1 MDRRTGVRESAAAAR
16 PDRARRRGA
25 GSFRSSMPLPVRPA
39 PSFRAYVL
47 PPRSTVHAARMSGGY
62 AFVKPVEAKMIG
74 FERIVYPLRHPG
86 SGPEIGRASWR
97 ESVCQYV

>member
-1 MDRRTGVRESAAAAR
+1 
-16 PDRARRRGA
+16 
-25 GSFRSSMPLPVRPA
+25 MPLPVRPA

-86 SGPEIGRASWR
+86 SGPGRSEEHTSALQSLMRISYAVFCWKKKNTTQTTHTHTSATH
-97 ESVCQYV
+97 EQPTS